1 MRYIVKDADNK
12 KMIMT
17 VMSSVPSLPEGFEI
31 LGLAD
36 DMPEAIAEIAA
47 VNDLEKAKSDSVKL
61 LADTDWKVIRH
72 RDQID
77 AKIPTSLSEEEFTQ
91 LLKDRQTARDSI

>member
-1 MRYIVKDADNK
+1 MKYIIKDSEDK

-17 VMSSVPSLPEGFEI
+17 VVSSIPQLPEGFEV

-36 DMPEAIAEIAA
+36 ELPEAIAEIAA
-47 VNDLEKAKSDSVKL
+47 IEDLAKAKADAKTL
-61 LADTDWKVIRH
+61 LAETDWKVIRH
-72 RDQID
+72 RDQLD
-77 AKIPTSLSEEEFTQ
+77 AKTPTSMSEEEFAQ

>member
-1 MRYIVKDADNK
+1 MRYLIKDVDGK

-17 VMSSVPSLPEGFEI
+17 VVSSMPSLPEGFEV

-36 DMPEAIAEIAA
+36 DMPEAMAEIAA
-47 VNDLEKAKSDSVKL
+47 ADDIEIAKSDARKL

-72 RDQID
+72 RDQLD
-77 AKIPTSLSEEEFTQ
+77 AKLPTSLTEEEFTQ

>member
-1 MRYIVKDADNK
+1 MKYIVKDADNK

-17 VMSSVPSLPEGFEI
+17 VVSSVPSLPEGFEI

-47 VNDLEKAKSDSVKL
+47 VNDLEKSKSDARKL
-61 LADTDWKVIRH
+61 LADTDWKVVRH
-72 RDQID
+72 RDQLD
-77 AKIPTSLSEEEFTQ
+77 AKLATSLTEEEFTQ